1 MLQNSV
7 VRTHRPRVR
16 AGFAR
21 HFSRPPIARPMKFF
35 STCTLGRVRQYV
47 REVNG
52 NITQF
57 SGRHSTA
64 HTATCRIRTRLLN
77 GIRVRLILNQLRA
90 TSSRDQT
97 RPLPW
102 SSNQLSYSYY
112 SFAHPNLI
120 GNRLF
125 IQDAQVII
133 SRNRLELRNI
143 PALPMFETFIKLFN
157 LYVSKY

>member
-16 AGFAR
+16 AGFTR

-35 STCTLGRVRQYV
+35 SACTLGRVRQYV

-97 RPLPW
+97 RPFPW